1 MRKKRLTTK
10 EKLRITLIDLLGEKG
25 ITEIKINELT
35 KRADISRGS
44 FYRNF
49 DSIDALLD
57 YTANVFAEDFTNKY
71 IMLLFSSDYNLWYNQ
86 TEKVLTEIFEKKDKF
101 NDILTTN
108 LKVIFS
114 KIQHIFS
121 SDKGHI
127 WNDDFKKYEHISK
140 ISAFYSVCMMWI
152 KDGAKKSI
160 PDMANFILT
169 NIMNINKV
177 A

>member
-1 MRKKRLTTK
+1 MKKKRLTTK
-10 EKLRITLIDLLGEKG
+10 EKLRVALIDLLGEKG

-35 KRADISRGS
+35 KAANVSRGS

-71 IMLLFSSDYNLWYNQ
+71 IMLLFSNDYKLWYDQ
-86 TEKVLTEIFEKKDKF
+86 TEKILTGIYQNKEHF
-101 NDILTTN
+101 NDTLTNN
-108 LKVIFS
+108 LKVVFS
-114 KIQHIFS
+114 KIQQIFAT
-121 SDKGHI
+121 DKSHI
-127 WNDDFKKYEHISK
+127 WKDDYKKYEHISK
-140 ISAFYSVCMMWI
+140 ISSFYAVAMMWI

-160 PDMANFILT
+160 PDMTDFMLT
-169 NIMNINKV
+169 HIMNINKV